1 MSRTKDY
8 CTGPSGI
15 VRQTLRYESSRVAS
29 HLGDSLAKT
38 LSQALSCESQAPSE
52 KTYSA
57 TENIYDCSGSPNTD
71 SPNKPVISFALVATR
86 VGGVRQ
92 ASSPTN
98 WSSNQREKV
107 DSKAKS
113 LAERNIY
120 DGSLSHPMPSVS
132 HQPSFAPIP
141 QVDLVA
147 VSLSLY

>member
-38 LSQALSCESQAPSE
+38 LSQAPSE

-113 LAERNIY
+113 LAERNMY